1 MKNEMECNG
10 CKEISLEWQSRQT
23 KTVMHDEYKCST
35 CGRTE
40 VFTSSDVIPESQI
53 ILDLKLSIM
62 EAVEIIDNDQFV
74 SRAQNARAI
83 LDEALRQH
91 GYPDEDVLAQR
102 RGVV

>member
-1 MKNEMECNG
+1 MKNEVMECNG
-10 CKEISLEWQSRQT
+10 CTAIALEWQSRQT
-23 KTVMHDEYKCST
+23 KTVMHDEYRCGT

-40 VFTSSDVIPESQI
+40 VFTSSEVMPESQI

-83 LDEALRQH
+83 LDDRTEAYR
-91 GYPDEDVLAQR
+91 
-102 RGVV
+102 